1 MTRPDKLI
9 LLSNDDGI
17 DSPGLRAAAQ
27 ALAAI
32 GWVTVVAPRDQWTGA
47 GRSMPRSSGGIIHTL
62 VHEINGDNWE
72 VYAVDGTP
80 AQVVQHGLLEVVPR
94 KPDLVVAGINY
105 GENVGTGVTI
115 SGTVGAALEAA
126 SFGIPALAVSLET
139 PKEYH
144 HSYSAEIDFSV
155 AAQFTKFFAELI
167 LTQPP
172 IPDVDVWKI
181 DVPEG
186 ATPETPWHI
195 TRQSRQRYY
204 VPTKPQRE
212 QFSDHAQMDY
222 DRKVASDEIE
232 PGSDVA
238 AIILDKV
245 ISVTPL
251 SLDLTSRVDLRMLEE
266 MLKKVGSKE

>member
-1 MTRPDKLI
+1 MNRPDKLI

-47 GRSMPRSSGGIIHTL
+47 GRSMPRSSGGIIHTR
-62 VHEINGDNWE
+62 VHEINGVEWE
-72 VYAVDGTP
+72 VYAVEGTP
-80 AQVVQHGLLEVVPR
+80 AQVVQHGLLEIVPR

-105 GENVGTGVTI
+105 GENVGSGVTI
-115 SGTVGAALEAA
+115 SGTVGAALEGS
-126 SFGIPALAVSLET
+126 SFGIPSLAVSLET
-139 PKEYH
+139 PKEFH

-155 AAQFTKFFAELI
+155 AAHFTRYFAELI
-167 LTQPP
+167 LSRPP

-181 DVPEG
+181 DVPES
-186 ATPETPWHI
+186 ATRDTVWRI

-204 VPTKPQRE
+204 VPMKPQRE
-212 QFSDHAQMDY
+212 QFSDQAQMDY

-238 AIILDKV
+238 AIVLDKV

-251 SLDLTSRVDLRMLEE
+251 SLDLTSRVDLAALEE
-266 MLKKVGSKE
+266 KLKHNT